1 MSECKNCKF
10 AYDVKGCAS
19 THTEQALK
27 LLAEG
32 NLEKAKENLENLQ
45 NHLKK

>member
-1 MSECKNCKF
+1 MSECKTCKY
-10 AYDVKGCAS
+10 ANDVKGCAA

-45 NHLKK
+45 NHLRE